1 MNKTKTV
8 IVINGKGGCGKD
20 TLVKFVESQYDRFA
34 VWNVSSIDPVKE
46 IAKTYGYDENNKSD
60 EWRKF
65 LSLLKEAFVGI
76 DYKDVT
82 YHLFKKF
89 ESFMQVDNKNGELMF
104 VHIREPHEIDRF
116 LNGIKDVETKEYPCN
131 VYTLL
136 IKREDTDSKTYGN
149 KSDDEV
155 ENFNYD
161 FTFVNKDGEDVDK
174 YKFMIYLKEEIL
186 AAKKEA

>member
-1 MNKTKTV
+1 MNKAKTV

-20 TLVKFVESQYDRFA
+20 TLVKFVQSQYERFR
-34 VWNVSSIDPVKE
+34 VWNVSAIDPVKE
-46 IAKTYGYDENNKSD
+46 IAKIYGYDENNKSD
-60 EWRKF
+60 KWRRF
-65 LSLLKEAFVGI
+65 LSLLKEAFIGI
-76 DYKDVT
+76 NYEGVT
-82 YHLFKKF
+82 YYLFKKF
-89 ESFMQVDNKNGELMF
+89 DSFVNSDDRNGELMF

-116 LNGIKDVETKEYPCN
+116 LTGIRDAETGEYPCN

-136 IKREDTDSKTYGN
+136 IKREDTDNKTYGN

-174 YKFMIYLKEEIL
+174 YKFMIYLKETIL
-186 AAKKEA
+186 K